1 MTMNLPVLARSTSLV
16 IQQQKEWGEILTG
29 WDSKNRYAIGDGGT
43 TPMLYAGE
51 VSSGLG
57 GFLARGFLKNSRPF
71 TIEVRD
77 AMNQV
82 QLVIRRPF
90 TFFFSRIE
98 ITDAMGQRIGT
109 VRQRFAFFARR
120 FTIED
125 AHGNDVATL
134 HGPFFK
140 PWTFR
145 VLVNDAEVGVIRK
158 KWSGLGREMF
168 TAADTF
174 GVELGPTMTP
184 ELRPLCL
191 AATFLVDFVYFET
204 HG

>member
-1 MTMNLPVLARSTSLV
+1 MNLPVLAHSTALM
-16 IQQQKEWGEILTG
+16 IHQQKEWGEILTG
-29 WDSKNRYAIGDGGT
+29 WDSKNRYAIGDGTG

-51 VSSGLG
+51 VGGGLG

-71 TIEVRD
+71 TIELRD
-77 AMNQV
+77 AMGQV

-98 ITDAMGQRIGT
+98 ISDAMGQPIGR
-109 VRQRFAFFARR
+109 VRQRWSWFSRR
-120 FTIED
+120 FTVED
-125 AHGNDVATL
+125 AHGRDLATV
-134 HGPFFK
+134 HGPLFS
-140 PWTFR
+140 PWTFKI
-145 VLVNDAEVGVIRK
+145 LVNDAEVGVIRK

-174 GVELGPTMTP
+174 GLELGPTMSP

-191 AATFLVDFVYFET
+191 AATFLVDFVYFEKNR
-204 HG
+204 

>member
-16 IQQQKEWGEILTG
+16 IRQQKEWGEILTN
-29 WDSKNRYAIGDGGT
+29 WDSKNRYAIGDGGD

-51 VSSGLG
+51 VSSGIG
-57 GFLARGFLKNSRPF
+57 GFLARGFLKNNRPF

-77 AMNQV
+77 AMGQV

-98 ITDAMGQRIGT
+98 IADAMGQHIGT

-120 FTIED
+120 FTVED
-125 AHGNDVATL
+125 ASGNEVATL

-145 VLVNDAEVGVIRK
+145 VLVGDAEVGVIRK

-174 GVELGPTMTP
+174 GLELGATMGP

-191 AATFLVDFVYFET
+191 AATFLVDFVYFEN

>member
-1 MTMNLPVLARSTSLV
+1 MTNLPVLAHSTSLV
-16 IQQQKEWGEILTG
+16 IHQQKEWGEILTG
-29 WDSKNRYAIGDGGT
+29 WDSKNRYAIGDGSG

-51 VSSGLG
+51 VSGGLG

-71 TIEVRD
+71 TIELRD
-77 AMNQV
+77 AMGQV

-98 ITDAMGQRIGT
+98 IFDAMGQTIGR

-120 FTIED
+120 FTVED
-125 AHGNDVATL
+125 AHGRELATL
-134 HGPFFK
+134 HGPFFR
-140 PWTFR
+140 PWTFK

-174 GVELGPTMTP
+174 GLELGPTMSP

-191 AATFLVDFVYFET
+191 AATFLVDFIYFEKN
-204 HG
+204 G

>member
-1 MTMNLPVLARSTSLV
+1 MNLPVLAHTTSLV
-16 IQQQKEWGEILTG
+16 ITQQKEWGEILTG
-29 WDSKNRYAIGDGGT
+29 WDSKNRYAIADPNGGGA
-43 TPMLYAGE
+43 MLYAGE
-51 VSSGLG
+51 VSSGIG
-57 GFLARGFLKNSRPF
+57 GFLARGFLKGSRPF

-77 AMNQV
+77 AMSQV

-98 ITDAMGQRIGT
+98 ITDAMGQPIGH

-125 AHGNDVATL
+125 MHGRELATL
-134 HGPFFK
+134 HGPFFR

-145 VLVNDAEVGVIRK
+145 VLVGDAEVGVIRK

-174 GVELGPTMTP
+174 GLELGPTMPP

-191 AATFLVDFVYFET
+191 AATFLVDFCYFEK

>member
-1 MTMNLPVLARSTSLV
+1 MNLPVLARSTSLV

-29 WDSKNRYAIGDGGT
+29 WDAKNRYAIGDGAG

-51 VSSGLG
+51 VGSGLG
-57 GFLARGFLKNSRPF
+57 SFLARGFLKNKRPF
-71 TIEVRD
+71 TLEIRD
-77 AMNQV
+77 ATNQV
-82 QLVIRRPF
+82 QMVVRRPF

-98 ITDAMGQRIGT
+98 ITDAHGQRIGA

-125 AHGNDVATL
+125 ASGNEVATL
-134 HGPFFK
+134 HGPFFR

-145 VLVNDAEVGVIRK
+145 VLVGDAEVGVIRK

-174 GVELGPTMTP
+174 GVELGPTMPP

-191 AATFLVDFVYFET
+191 AATFLVDFVHFET